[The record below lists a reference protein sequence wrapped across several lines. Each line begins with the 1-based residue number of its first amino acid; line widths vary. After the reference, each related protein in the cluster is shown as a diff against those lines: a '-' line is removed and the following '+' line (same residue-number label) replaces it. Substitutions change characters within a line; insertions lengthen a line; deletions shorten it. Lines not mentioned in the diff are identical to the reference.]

1 VHINV
6 SATTKKLALES
17 ARQQLDQE
25 LEDKKLAAIILSYVT
40 QRVEALDEPQGQV
53 VEITADLSVEV
64 AAYLRIA

>member
-1 VHINV
+1 MHINV

>member
-17 ARQQLDQE
+17 ARLQLDQE